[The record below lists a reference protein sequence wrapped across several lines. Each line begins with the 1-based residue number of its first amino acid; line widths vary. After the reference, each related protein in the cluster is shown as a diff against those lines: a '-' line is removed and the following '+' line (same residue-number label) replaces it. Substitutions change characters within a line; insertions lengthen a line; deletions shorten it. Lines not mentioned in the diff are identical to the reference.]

1 MSNWLAR
8 KLQQLLDAPGLTVQK
23 VAQETGIP
31 RSYLS
36 LIKTGRQIPSEQ
48 VVRKLAR
55 YFGED
60 EEEWAFKTK
69 GAPVVEDLRKRFPTA
84 LPKYARKLSE
94 EQSKENRV
102 K

>member
-1 MSNWLAR
+1 MSSWLAR
-8 KLQQLLDAPGLTVQK
+8 KLQVLLDVPGLTVQK
-23 VAQETGIP
+23 VAQDTGIP

-36 LIKTGRQIPSEQ
+36 LIKTGRQIPSEE

-69 GAPVVEDLRKRFPTA
+69 GQPLMEDLRKRYPTA
-84 LPKYARKLSE
+84 MPKYARQLTDKPP
-94 EQSKENRV
+94 KENRA